1 MRNFKKFAA
10 LIVSLT
16 MVAGSTM
23 TAFATDVTS
32 NTASGSEPEITGA
45 GTEAYVDRNVMK
57 VTLPTT
63 LTGLFDYKVDPD
75 GLINT
80 TKAYGSQTLES
91 VTDTTGV
98 VFKNKVDDTKYSASN
113 YSDPVKVIN
122 KSSIPVKIGVSAT
135 LTAAQTQPIALTALA
150 KTPDFSATGD
160 DAKALYIGVW
170 PSNDR
175 LTALGASAVTIDNSL
190 LSARDKYEVTV
201 NDSGAY
207 VFAPK
212 DGAEGYPE
220 FSFYLTGAVNKD
232 AADSTWYTEAQDG
245 TRTANT
251 PPTVS
256 VKFTLTAVK
265 DAKDA
270 EILYAN
276 DAYWVSKASKAD
288 AADGEFGTSI
298 PAAVTVNGKTVS
310 VASGTG
316 VSMTSGYVQIPIK
329 DVALAFG
336 YDSATAAAL
345 TDAQKAELV
354 GLVKSVSVTYGT
366 SPAIAYYGEIQ

>member
-1 MRNFKKFAA
+1 MRNFKRFAA

-23 TAFATDVTS
+23 TAFASDVTS

-45 GTEAYVDRNVMK
+45 GTEAYVDKNVMK
-57 VTLPTT
+57 VTLPTS
-63 LTGLFDYKVDPD
+63 LEGLFDYKVDPD

-80 TKAYGSQTLES
+80 TKAYGSQKLES

-98 VFKNKVDDTKYSASN
+98 VFKNKVGDDKYSASN

-122 KSSIPVKIGVSAT
+122 KSSVPVKIGVSAT
-135 LTAAQTQPIALTALA
+135 LTAAQTQPVALTALST
-150 KTPDFSATGD
+150 TPDFSGTGD
-160 DAKALYIGVW
+160 NAKALYLGVW

-201 NDSGAY
+201 NSSGAY

-212 DGAEGYPE
+212 ADAEGYPE
-220 FSFYLTGAVNKD
+220 FSFWLTGAVNKD
-232 AADSTWYTEAQDG
+232 AAESTWYTEAQDG

-265 DAKDA
+265 DVKDA
-270 EILYAN
+270 AVVYGSEMF
-276 DAYWVSKASKAD
+276 WVSKASKASE
-288 AADGEFGTSI
+288 ADGEFGTTI

-316 VSMTSGYVQIPIK
+316 VAMEAGYVKIPIK

-336 YDSATAAAL
+336 YNATAAAAL
-345 TDAQKAELV
+345 TDAQKAELS

-366 SPAIAYYGEIQ
+366 SPAIVYYGEIK